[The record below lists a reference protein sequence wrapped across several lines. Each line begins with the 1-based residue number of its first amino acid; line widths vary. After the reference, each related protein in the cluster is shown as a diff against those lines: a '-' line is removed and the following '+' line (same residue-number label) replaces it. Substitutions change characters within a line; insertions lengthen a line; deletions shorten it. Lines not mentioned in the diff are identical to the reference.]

1 MTPGYFLPI
10 VVFLGLAFAFDYV
23 SVAAI
28 LEVGFDG
35 FQRIALTTVCVIVG
49 TISAYLLTSTLMRV
63 CIRH

>member
-10 VVFLGLAFAFDYV
+10 AVFIGLAFAFDYLT
-23 SVAAI
+23 VAAI
-28 LEVGFDG
+28 IEVGFDG

-63 CIRH
+63 CVKQ